1 MPSASNSISKTCF
14 KWVTQLSLVFMW
26 CMQPSSSKESKLR
39 NLVSRLHFPLDVF
52 YKTLHRLDWEDLHM
66 NFMYL
71 ANRSLMSSKG
81 KYPELLMHCALWNE
95 AMHLRHFLVSVQR
108 KWYRVSKF
116 RSINS
121 CNQLKCWQN
130 LNYKESILNILKPE
144 DTEEGSK
151 NKPFESSRCTYLLHP
166 FSDSAVSE
174 LTLLIKKMK
183 TLKLSEGKIELE
195 NLKRL
200 ME

>member
-1 MPSASNSISKTCF
+1 
-14 KWVTQLSLVFMW
+14 
-26 CMQPSSSKESKLR
+26 
-39 NLVSRLHFPLDVF
+39 
-52 YKTLHRLDWEDLHM
+52 
-66 NFMYL
+66 
-71 ANRSLMSSKG
+71 MSSKG

-130 LNYKESILNILKPE
+130 MNYKESILNILKPE

-174 LTLLIKKMK
+174 HYPMKKCTFQGIPSLKFHLL
-183 TLKLSEGKIELE
+183 
-195 NLKRL
+195 
-200 ME
+200 

>member
-1 MPSASNSISKTCF
+1 
-14 KWVTQLSLVFMW
+14 MW

-39 NLVSRLHFPLDVF
+39 NLVSRLHFSLDVF
-52 YKTLHRLDWEDLHM
+52 YKTLHRLDKRTCIWTLCIWT
-66 NFMYL
+66 
-71 ANRSLMSSKG
+71 NRSLMSSKG

-108 KWYRVSKF
+108 KWYCVSKF

-130 LNYKESILNILKPE
+130 MNYKESILNILKPE

-151 NKPFESSRCTYLLHP
+151 NKPFESSRCTYVLATP
-166 FSDSAVSE
+166 FFRFCSFW
-174 LTLLIKKMK
+174 TLSHEKVLF
-183 TLKLSEGKIELE
+183 
-195 NLKRL
+195 
-200 ME
+200 